1 MATQIAE
8 TVESRDVDKVNI
20 LLVDDQPARLLSYR
34 AILEPLGEN
43 LVEAQSGTQALGC
56 LMESDFAVILLDVN
70 MPGMDGFE
78 TASIIHEH
86 PRFENTP
93 IIFVT
98 AINVSDLDRMRGY
111 NLGAVDYVTVP
122 VIPEILR
129 SKVVVLAELFRKRR
143 DLQDLNRNLA
153 AANEE
158 LRVERNRQVHKLN
171 EILRE
176 ANIELASANASLK
189 AEIGERRRAEELL
202 KEADRRKDEFLA
214 TLAHELRNPL
224 APIQNVLNVYM
235 LAPDVGARVQLFEI
249 MERQVLL
256 LVRLIDDLL
265 DVSRITHGKLILR
278 KQRVGMREVL
288 AAAIETARPL
298 IESAGQSFHIDIQ
311 DGDHPLDADPLR
323 LGQVFANVLNNAS
336 KYTQPGGTIWLT
348 AARKDDEMVVSVR
361 DTGIGLTADQCNHI
375 FDLFM
380 QVDVSLDR
388 AKGGLGIGLTLVRRI
403 VEMHGGRVIVRSD
416 GLGHGTEF
424 AIHIPVTLDKEV
436 ETAEQAP
443 PMQTVVERPLRIL
456 VVDDNRDGADMLA
469 LSLSTMGHQVVAI
482 YEPLKA
488 VEAAATLVPELAF
501 LDVGMPSLN
510 GYELAAMLKR
520 QPWASRM
527 LLVALTGW
535 GQEEDRRRSAA
546 AGFDEHLV
554 KPIELETIKR
564 ICRQAM
570 ARESLRT
577 EHSSMASEL
586 GP

>member
-1 MATQIAE
+1 MASQINVLAE
-8 TVESRDVDKVNI
+8 EHDVDRVNI

-34 AILEPLGEN
+34 AILDPLGEN
-43 LVEAQSGTQALGC
+43 LVEAQSGTEALGR
-56 LMESDFAVILLDVN
+56 LMEAEFALILLDVS

-98 AINVSDLDRMRGY
+98 AINVSELDRMRGY

-129 SKVVVLAELFRKRR
+129 SKVIVLAELFRKRR
-143 DLQDLNRNLA
+143 ELQNLNRNLA

-158 LRVERNRQVHKLN
+158 LRVERNRQVHRLN
-171 EILRE
+171 ETLRN
-176 ANIELASANASLK
+176 ANAELASANASLK
-189 AEIGERRRAEELL
+189 AEIGERRRAEDLL
-202 KEADRRKDEFLA
+202 REANHRKDEFLA

-224 APIQNVLNVYM
+224 APIQNALNVYR
-235 LAPDVGARVQLFEI
+235 LSPDVGARTQLFGI
-249 MERQVLL
+249 MERQVHL

-278 KQRVGMREVL
+278 KQRVETRDVL

-298 IESAGQSFHIDIQ
+298 IENAGHTFHVDIQ
-311 DGDHPLDADPLR
+311 DGNHPLCADSQR

-336 KYTQPGGTIWLT
+336 KYTQPGGTIWLS
-348 AARKDDEMVVSVR
+348 AARNDDEMVVSVR
-361 DTGIGLTADQCNHI
+361 DTGIGLTADQCAHI

-380 QVDVSLDR
+380 QVDVSPER
-388 AKGGLGIGLTLVRRI
+388 TRGGLGIGLTLVSQL
-403 VEMHGGRVIVRSD
+403 VEMHGGRIFVRSD
-416 GLGHGTEF
+416 GLGHGSEF
-424 AIHIPVTLDKEV
+424 VTHIPIDEGNAVAMAEPPLPV
-436 ETAEQAP
+436 QTAA
-443 PMQTVVERPLRIL
+443 ERPLRIL

-469 LSLSTMGHQVVAI
+469 LSLSTLGHQAVAV
-482 YEPLKA
+482 YEPLRVIEGAKA
-488 VEAAATLVPELAF
+488 FLPELAF

-510 GYELAAMLKR
+510 GYELAALLKR
-520 QPWASRM
+520 QPWASHL

-546 AGFDEHLV
+546 AGFDKHLV
-554 KPIELETIKR
+554 KPIELETIKEV
-564 ICRQAM
+564 CHWAAQ
-570 ARESLRT
+570 
-577 EHSSMASEL
+577 SSMTSEP
-586 GP
+586 GR